1 MRIEFNLRH
10 NVQYS
15 IVFERFSVNSRKRI
29 KTVVWTGSD
38 RCVLDN
44 NENAK
49 FWKRIS
55 VDGTYR
61 FYCQFSSW
69 RGWVC
74 LLSGGRGAEED
85 GRPGVWLSLIRC
97 SKTQLLNDVSWLYSS
112 LSLARLSE
120 NAILETTL
128 LLLCSKTGMK
138 RLLSVRQRSSPN
150 LSVSFLNLNVQPNLF
165 FKKSIDYHIYNTT

>member
-1 MRIEFNLRH
+1 MTKNIAGAYVCSMRIEFNLRH

-74 LLSGGRGAEED
+74 LLSGGRGADED

-112 LSLARLSE
+112 LSLLLGWAKTPYWKRHCYYCVPRLGWKDFFQS
-120 NAILETTL
+120 A
-128 LLLCSKTGMK
+128 SD
-138 RLLSVRQRSSPN
+138 Q
-150 LSVSFLNLNVQPNLF
+150 VQICPYPF
-165 FKKSIDYHIYNTT
+165 WT